1 MYGMRIGDLAK
12 SAQVTAKTVRFYE
25 RAGLLTEPGRTTG
38 GYRDYPPEAVAR
50 LRFIRAAQSAGLTL
64 AEIRDVLEVRDSG
77 QPPCRN
83 VTALLKTH
91 LDQVEQRISE
101 LEHARTTLRDLHA
114 RAAATDPAKCHA
126 DRVCSILDTTSQE
139 LVSLRAP
146 FATRLAL
153 NRL

>member
-1 MYGMRIGDLAK
+1 M
-12 SAQVTAKTVRFYE
+12 TTKTVRFYE
-25 RAGLLTEPGRTTG
+25 KAGLLDEPGRTAS
-38 GYRDYPPEAVAR
+38 GYRDYPAEAVAR

-64 AEIRDVLEVRDSG
+64 TEIHDVLEVRDSG

-91 LDQVEQRISE
+91 LDQVEQRINE

-126 DRVCSILDTTSQE
+126 DRVCSILDAAPRE
-139 LVSLRAP
+139 PVPLRAP
-146 FATRLAL
+146 FATRLA
-153 NRL
+153 